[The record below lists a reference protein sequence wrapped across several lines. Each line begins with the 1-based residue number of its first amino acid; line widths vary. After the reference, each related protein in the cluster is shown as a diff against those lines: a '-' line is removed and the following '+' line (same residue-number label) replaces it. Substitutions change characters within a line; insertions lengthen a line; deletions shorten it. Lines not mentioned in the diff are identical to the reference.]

1 MIATSGRI
9 LRLLSLLS
17 SRPTWTNAELARRL
31 EVTERTVRRDVD
43 RLRELGYGVESAPG
57 PGGGYRLSA
66 GTRVPPLSL
75 DDDEAFAVAVALRE
89 AAHGTVLGGD
99 QTSLSALLKLQRLLP
114 KRMAA
119 RLAEL
124 DAAVEHTPRAPA
136 PEASPAVL
144 LTLATVC
151 RAAER
156 TELTYRDMHGASTV
170 RDVDPHRLVYTGA
183 HWYFVAR
190 DVVRDAWRTFRA
202 DRVTEVRP
210 TGRTVD
216 PTDAPDAARLVAD
229 TITRTGYPLYS
240 RVRLFLPPAEALR
253 LVPPIV
259 ATHEAEGPHSTVIT
273 IGGSDP
279 EATADYLL
287 ALGTSVQVLAPTE
300 VRKALLRRLDALYRA
315 NANDTADG
323 VTMTPHS
330 ETRTETVRIC
340 P

>member
-1 MIATSGRI
+1 MIATSGR
-9 LRLLSLLS
+9 LLLLLTLLS
-17 SRPTWTNAELARRL
+17 SRPTWSNAELARRL

-99 QTSLSALLKLQRLLP
+99 QASLSALLKLQRLLP

-119 RLAEL
+119 RLTDL
-124 DAAVEHTPRAPA
+124 DAAVEHTPRAPS

-144 LTLATVC
+144 LTLASVC
-151 RAAER
+151 RATER
-156 TELTYRDMHGASTV
+156 TELTYQDMHGRTTV
-170 RDVDPHRLVYTGA
+170 REVDPHRLVYTGA

-190 DVVRDAWRTFRA
+190 DVGRDAWRTFRA
-202 DRVTEVRP
+202 DRVTEARP
-210 TGRTVD
+210 TGYTVKLAD
-216 PTDAPDAARLVAD
+216 PPDAARLVAD
-229 TITRTGYPLYS
+229 TITRTGYPFYA
-240 RVRLFLPPAEALR
+240 RVRLPLPPAEALR

-259 ATHEAEGPHSTVIT
+259 ATHETEGPHSTIIT

-279 EATADYLL
+279 GTTADYLL
-287 ALGTSVQVLAPTE
+287 GLRIPVQVISPAE
-300 VRKALLRRLDALYRA
+300 VRDALLSRVEVLYRA
-315 NANDTADG
+315 NAD
-323 VTMTPHS
+323 VSTP
-330 ETRTETVRIC
+330 TV
-340 P
+340 

>member
-1 MIATSGRI
+1 MIATSGRL
-9 LRLLSLLS
+9 LRLLTLLS

-99 QTSLSALLKLQRLLP
+99 QASLSALLKLQRLLP
-114 KRMAA
+114 RRMAA
-119 RLAEL
+119 RLADL

-136 PEASPAVL
+136 AEASPAVL
-144 LTLATVC
+144 LTLASVC
-151 RAAER
+151 RATER
-156 TELTYRDMHGASTV
+156 TELAYQDMHGRTTV
-170 RDVDPHRLVYTGA
+170 REVDPHRLVYTGA

-202 DRVTEVRP
+202 DRVTAARP
-210 TGRTVD
+210 TGVTVD
-216 PTDAPDAARLVAD
+216 LPDPPDAARLVAD
-229 TITRTGYPLYS
+229 TITRTGYPFYA
-240 RVRLFLPPAEALR
+240 RVRLPLPMEEALR

-259 ATHEAEGPHSTVIT
+259 ATHEPESAHSTIVT

-279 EATADYLL
+279 DATAGYLL
-287 ALGTSVQVLAPTE
+287 GLRTPVEVLSPTP
-300 VRKALLRRLDALYRA
+300 VRDALLSRLDALYRA
-315 NANDTADG
+315 NADDR
-323 VTMTPHS
+323 PP
-330 ETRTETVRIC
+330 TV
-340 P
+340 